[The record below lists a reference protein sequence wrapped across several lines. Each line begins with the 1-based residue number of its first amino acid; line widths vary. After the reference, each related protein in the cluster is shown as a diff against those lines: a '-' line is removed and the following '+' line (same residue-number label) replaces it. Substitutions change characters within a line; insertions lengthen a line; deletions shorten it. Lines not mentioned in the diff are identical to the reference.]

1 MILRRC
7 SKKILIAIV
16 ALIIVAL
23 IYFFPN
29 GSDEEVYKQTVE
41 YNNASKCA
49 IYLKDNNNYIAR
61 TTIIMKE
68 EDVDKKIKETI
79 ESLTINGSR
88 KEYVPNG
95 FSAVIPEGT
104 KVLSAD
110 LDDGLLK
117 INFSNNFLN
126 VPLNDEEMMI
136 EAIVFSLTEI
146 QEIKKVMIYVDGKLL
161 TKLPN
166 SKKKLPHY
174 LTRDYG
180 INKIYDLTTLND
192 SSLTTIYYL
201 SKYNDRYY
209 YVPVSI
215 INNDTKNKVE
225 IVINSLKSAPLIQNN
240 LVSNLVNSVELLS
253 YELNEETASLNFNSY
268 IFNSLDEKTISEE
281 VKYTIFLSLKDNLGV
296 NSVIFNVDDEKID
309 ELYIEK

>member
-29 GSDEEVYKQTVE
+29 GSDEEVYNQTVE
-41 YNNASKCA
+41 YNNASKCP

-68 EDVDKKIKETI
+68 EDTLEKIKETI

-110 LDDGLLK
+110 LDDDLLK

-126 VPLNDEEMMI
+126 VPLNDEELMI
-136 EAIVFSLTEI
+136 EAIVFSLTEL
-146 QEIKKVMIYVDGKLL
+146 QEVKKVMIYVDGKLL

-281 VKYTIFLSLKDNLGV
+281 VKYTIFLSLKDNLGI
-296 NSVIFNVDDEKID
+296 STVIFNVDNEKID

>member
-1 MILRRC
+1 MKRC
-7 SKKILIAIV
+7 SKKILIALI

-23 IYFFPN
+23 VYFFPN
-29 GSDEEVYKQTVE
+29 GSDEEVYKQTIE
-41 YNNASKCA
+41 YSNASKCP
-49 IYLKDNNNYIAR
+49 IYLKDSNNYIAR

-68 EDVDKKIKETI
+68 EDLDKRIKETI
-79 ESLTINGSR
+79 ESLIINGSR

-95 FSAVIPEGT
+95 FNAIIPEDT
-104 KVLSAD
+104 KILSLD

-126 VPLNDEEMMI
+126 VKLNDEEMMI
-136 EAIVFSLTEI
+136 ESIVFSLTEI
-146 QEIKKVMIYVDGKLL
+146 PEVKKVMIYVDGKLL

-174 LTRDYG
+174 LTREYG
-180 INKIYDLTTLND
+180 INKIYDLTTINN
-192 SSLTTIYYL
+192 SSMTTIYYL

-209 YVPVSI
+209 YVPVSL

-240 LVSNLVNSVELLS
+240 LISNLVNSVELLS

-268 IFNSLDEKTISEE
+268 IFNNLDEKSISEE

-296 NSVIFNVDDEKID
+296 NEVIFNVNDEKID